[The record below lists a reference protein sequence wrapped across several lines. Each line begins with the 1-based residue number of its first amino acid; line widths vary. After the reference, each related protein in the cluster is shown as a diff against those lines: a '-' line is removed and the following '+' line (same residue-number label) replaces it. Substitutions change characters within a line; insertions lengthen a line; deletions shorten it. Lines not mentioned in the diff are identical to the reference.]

1 MTLLLSFEHVEKM
14 NNGVPLLQ
22 DITFCVKKN
31 EIYGFVTPDRFL
43 GLTIIKL
50 TLGLISPSAGKIVYD
65 GHLMS
70 AIFSGIDGLYP
81 QLTAYENLLCENKIH
96 LQERNSDAIIR
107 GFLELA
113 ELQEVGDSLVSTY
126 SMGMK
131 KRLSVLKSLLATP
144 DLLIL
149 ERPFDDIDSESEL
162 ILCRLLEEV
171 STYST
176 IMIVSSDNRSMQSLC
191 TPIIDTA

>member
-1 MTLLLSFEHVEKM
+1 MAPLLSFEHVEKV

-22 DITFCVKKN
+22 DINFCVKKN
-31 EIYGFVTPDRFL
+31 EIYGFVIPDRFL

-70 AIFSGIDGLYP
+70 AVFSGTDGLYP
-81 QLTAYENLLCENKIH
+81 QLTAYENLLYENKIH
-96 LQERNSDAIIR
+96 LQERNSHAIIR

-113 ELQEVGDSLVSTY
+113 ELQEAGDLLVSTY

-162 ILCRLLEEV
+162 ILCKLLEEV

-176 IMIVSSDNRSMQSLC
+176 IMIVSSGNGSMQSLC
-191 TPIIDTA
+191 TKIIDID